1 MPLLEVDLL
10 RFAQECL
17 RAQDGFF
24 FAERCAG
31 CGLGER
37 MPDCVERTIRTDD
50 DGVLFRITVPEIT
63 HAPKRARHF
72 LVIDSVYADDANS
85 PPQELICERVQEG
98 NKCRGRPIA
107 FGS

>member
-31 CGLGER
+31 CGLRER
-37 MPDCVERTIRTDD
+37 MPDCVERAIRTDD

-63 HAPKRARHF
+63 RAPKRARHF
-72 LVIDSVYADDANS
+72 LVIDSVYAGDS
-85 PPQELICERVQEG
+85 HTPPQELIRDRVHEG
-98 NKCRGRPIA
+98 TKWRGPPL
-107 FGS
+107 